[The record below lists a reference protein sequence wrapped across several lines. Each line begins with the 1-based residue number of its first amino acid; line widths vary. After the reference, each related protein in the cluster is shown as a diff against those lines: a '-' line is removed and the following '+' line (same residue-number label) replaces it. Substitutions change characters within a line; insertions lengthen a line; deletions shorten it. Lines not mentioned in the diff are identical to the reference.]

1 MKKIHI
7 IIVIL
12 IAAVSAILVSTYT
25 SSVDSV
31 SFDEARAKIGKQV
44 KVVGTFD
51 KTKGI
56 EYDATIDSDLT
67 KFFVI
72 DKEGMTE
79 QVLLHD
85 KQGKPMGLE
94 QSENVTIEGKYDE
107 DGAFHASHLLMK
119 CPSKYNEQKHSLA
132 SEK

>member
-7 IIVIL
+7 IIIIL

-31 SFDEARAKIGKQV
+31 SFDEARVKSGKQV
-44 KVVGTFD
+44 KIVGTFD

-56 EYDATIDSDLT
+56 VYDATIDSDLT
-67 KFFVI
+67 KFFVM
-72 DKEGMTE
+72 DKEGKTE
-79 QVLLHD
+79 QVLLRD

-107 DGAFHASHLLMK
+107 DGTFHASHLLMK

>member
-1 MKKIHI
+1 MKKSHI
-7 IIVIL
+7 ILIIL

-31 SFDEARAKIGKQV
+31 TFEDARKEEGKQV
-44 KVVGTFD
+44 KIVGLFD
-51 KTKGI
+51 KTKSI
-56 EYDATIDSDLT
+56 EYDALKDANLT

-72 DKEGMTE
+72 DANGESVEVNLT
-79 QVLLHD
+79 D

-94 QSENVTIEGKYDE
+94 QSENVTIEGKFGA
-107 DGAFHASHLLMK
+107 DGTFQASHLLMK

-132 SEK
+132 SEQ